1 MDATIE
7 IRNIE
12 NLKTASAIK
21 VEKDKD
27 GETID
32 RRLVTKIQ
40 FEAEVEPAALSN
52 IHRLLA
58 EGVPVH
64 VAIGS
69 TQAIMNTLSQEH
81 AFVEA

>member
-1 MDATIE
+1 MDATIQ
-7 IRNIE
+7 IRSIE
-12 NLKTASAIK
+12 NLKTTSAVK

-40 FEAEVEPAALSN
+40 FEAEIDPGALSN

-64 VAIGS
+64 VAMGS
-69 TQAIMNTLSQEH
+69 TQAIMATLNKEH
-81 AFVEA
+81 AFVEV